1 MNRGKW
7 PFVPSVFIFFAALGV
22 VVIGH
27 DGMLITTWSLSAAE
41 NGLRDGLKG
50 SGVRGSRGL
59 ALQPTDEDT
68 AWGRNPFLTP
78 EEEAS
83 GGRPADQGLVIRT
96 IIIGHDKSVA
106 TLGGRTVTVGD
117 RIGDEIVVEIR
128 RNAVVLEKN
137 GRRRILR
144 TQELSRVTTGVRV
157 KQE

>member
-7 PFVPSVFIFFAALGV
+7 PFVLSVFIFFAALV
-22 VVIGH
+22 VVIGQ
-27 DGMLITTWSLSAAE
+27 DGMSITTWSLSAAE
-41 NGLRDGLKG
+41 NELRDGLKG
-50 SGVRGSRGL
+50 NGVRGSKGL

-83 GGRPADQGLVIRT
+83 GGRPAAQGLVIQT
-96 IIIGHDKSVA
+96 IIMGRDKSVA
-106 TLGGRTVTVGD
+106 TLGGRTVVVGD

-144 TQELSRVTTGVRV
+144 AREFSGVTTSVRV
-157 KQE
+157 KQK